1 MPTGAQ
7 RPGIDPCTTSMK
19 RKPVEK
25 EHDGKQPKPMSKGD
39 QEADENSANTTFVFK
54 EDCVLRE

>member
-1 MPTGAQ
+1 
-7 RPGIDPCTTSMK
+7 MK